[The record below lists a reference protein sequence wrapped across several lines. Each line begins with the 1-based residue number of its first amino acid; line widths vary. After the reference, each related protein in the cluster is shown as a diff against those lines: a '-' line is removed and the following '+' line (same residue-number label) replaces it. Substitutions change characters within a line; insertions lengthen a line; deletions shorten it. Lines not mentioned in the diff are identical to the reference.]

1 MGVALAERGESRS
14 NLIPAAKSN
23 IQPTQTEWA
32 ARNIHWLDQSNSPG
46 RRRGKRERSTVP
58 LILCGH
64 GVSLRIERGT
74 LMIRDGFTHH
84 PQERTAYQFFK
95 GDLNLPRRIVMLDG
109 SGSLSFDVV
118 AWLAEQRV
126 TLISLDWKGEVVS
139 VIGGAGFAGHPDKV
153 RWQTE
158 TRADASRRL
167 EFSTDLIRRKVVGS
181 IDTLSGSIPPS
192 DRREAAIGRLRRDL
206 AGLDAAPPATVT
218 ALRAVE
224 ARAGATYFAAWH
236 GVPMAF
242 KATVRHPVPE
252 AWRAIGPR
260 SAVREGKVAKNE
272 RASHPLNAMLN
283 YAYAMLQANLT
294 VTAIAEGFDP
304 TLGIMHHGYKGSS
317 AYIFDVM
324 EPERPKVDAIILKLA
339 LGETFSGADFTLR
352 SDGVVRLGP
361 QLARR
366 VCGLVADVGR

>member
-1 MGVALAERGESRS
+1 MSTAYAVRRYSDEQLAAS
-14 NLIPAAKSN
+14 LIA
-23 IQPTQTEWA
+23 QPPPGQTEWA
-32 ARNIHWLDQSNSPG
+32 ARNIHWLEQCKSPG
-46 RRRGKRERSTVP
+46 RRRGKRERAAAP
-58 LILCGH
+58 LVLCGH

-74 LMIRDGFTHH
+74 LVIRDGFTHH
-84 PQERTAYQFFK
+84 PQERTTYQFFK
-95 GDLNLPRRIVMLDG
+95 GDLDLPRRIVMLDG
-109 SGSLSFDVV
+109 SGSLSFDVI

-126 TLISLDWKGEVVS
+126 TLISLDWRGDVVS
-139 VIGGAGFAGHPDKV
+139 VIGGAGFAGHPDTV

-158 TRADASRRL
+158 TRADADARL
-167 EFSTDLIRRKVVGS
+167 GFSTDLIHRKIVGS
-181 IDTLSGSIPPS
+181 IETLSAAIPPS
-192 DRREAAIGRLRRDL
+192 DRRDVAIGRLRADL
-206 AGLDAAPPATVT
+206 AGLDASPPATVT

-236 GVPMAF
+236 GAPIRF
-242 KATVRHPVPE
+242 KATARHPVPD
-252 AWRAIGPR
+252 AWRVIGPR

-272 RASHPLNAMLN
+272 RASHPLNALLN

-294 VTAIAEGFDP
+294 VTAIADGYDP

-324 EPERPKVDAIILKLA
+324 EPERPKVDAVILRLA